1 MKLIQESAIVA
12 VATAMAKS
20 VHCGEGG
27 PPDRDVELFRER
39 ATLFIA
45 AGYAMANYKPT
56 AEDIAAQKVADDAA
70 AKKLAAEK
78 AAEAAAKAAATPKL
92 PTVPP
97 LAQVVT
103 APGEPIAHG

>member
-1 MKLIQESAIVA
+1 MSAKLIQESAIIA

-45 AGYAMANYKPT
+45 AGYAMADYKPT

-70 AKKLAAEK
+70 AKKLADEKKAEV
-78 AAEAAAKAAATPKL
+78 APKL

-103 APGEPIAHG
+103 APVEPIAHG